1 MVTSAMSVEAMQ
13 ASTHATY
20 VPSLSR
26 DLLISL
32 KGVGVIQE
40 STCYMVANSNL
51 EAWHHDGLNTFSACL
66 CGVHVLFS
74 PFTFISIFFVPLT
87 GAH

>member
-1 MVTSAMSVEAMQ
+1 MRLCEDLGRRSPDLLVTSAMSVEAMQ
-13 ASTHATY
+13 AGTHATY

-40 STCYMVANSNL
+40 STCVI
-51 EAWHHDGLNTFSACL
+51 W
-66 CGVHVLFS
+66 
-74 PFTFISIFFVPLT
+74 
-87 GAH
+87 